1 MKAPRHAVPGDTIM
15 DLQDEIRRNDEGR
28 YDHRLYAMLLVA
40 HGMSCREVGRILGDA
55 PRTVA
60 YWARRYKCEGLAG
73 LSDRER
79 PGRPSR
85 LSEEQVSA
93 IEAALRRDPAE
104 FGLQGPWEGKTLS
117 CFIQQQWGTF
127 LGVRQC
133 QRLFRQL
140 GFQNCRRRSKMAQPD
155 FAERD
160 KKTSEI
166 SG

>member
-15 DLQDEIRRNDEGR
+15 VLQDEIRRNDEAR

-60 YWARRYKCEGLAG
+60 YWARRYKSEGLAG

-85 LSEEQVSA
+85 LSDEQVSA
-93 IEAALRRDPAE
+93 IEAALHRDPAE
-104 FGLQGPWEGKTLS
+104 FGLQGLWEGRTLS
-117 CFIQQQWGTF
+117 CFILQQWGTF

-140 GFQNCRRRSKMAQPD
+140 GFQKRKRRSKMAPPD
-155 FAERD
+155 SAERE
-160 KKTSEI
+160 T
-166 SG
+166 